1 MGKIMEKVEYVYN
14 NACTRITTGLLNEI
28 LQDALSTQEP
38 PTHNG
43 KRLKINYITQVAI
56 CPPTFA
62 IFVNNPELVHFS
74 YLRYLENCLRRA
86 KNFEGTP
93 IRIYLRKKSKED

>member
-1 MGKIMEKVEYVYN
+1 MEKVEYVYN
-14 NACTRITTGLLNEI
+14 NASSRISTGLLNEI
-28 LQDALSTQEP
+28 LQDAMSTSEP
-38 PTHNG
+38 PSHNG

-56 CPPTFA
+56 NPPSFA

-93 IRIYLRKKSKED
+93 IKIFIRKKNKDKE